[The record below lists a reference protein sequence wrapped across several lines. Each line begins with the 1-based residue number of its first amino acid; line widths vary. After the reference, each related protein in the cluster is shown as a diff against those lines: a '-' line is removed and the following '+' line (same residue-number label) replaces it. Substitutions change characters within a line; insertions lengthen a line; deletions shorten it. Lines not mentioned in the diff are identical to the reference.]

1 MLSIILLDEIFIIC
15 FRILNKK
22 LDDMDD
28 GTIDTINKFFA
39 NIKNFFNLLYYVL
52 CINIDINEKG

>member
-1 MLSIILLDEIFIIC
+1 
-15 FRILNKK
+15 
-22 LDDMDD
+22 MDD
-28 GTIDTINKFFA
+28 GTIDMINKFFA

>member
-1 MLSIILLDEIFIIC
+1 MLDEIFIIC

-22 LDDMDD
+22 LYDMDD